1 MALTPEQIA
10 RREFFTVL
18 RGYDK
23 AEVEEF
29 LHEVASDY
37 AGLLDAYEAARN
49 TPVDAYESVGQEVS
63 LLLKTARESS
73 DSLLSQAQ
81 SKADEVLA
89 QAESDAKITRE
100 KADATAHD
108 LFADAERRVALLRSN
123 EAELRTRL
131 DELGAMLDDVRSRLQ
146 EGEDESPGAPQT
158 EPFEEAQPARTQ
170 PADEDLIVI
179 TDPEWAGEEEAA
191 EPGPATTDDTGE
203 ELGERDR
210 GAVRA
215 PRGREEDAT

>member
-37 AGLLDAYEAARN
+37 AGLLDAYESARS
-49 TPVDAYESVGQEVS
+49 TPADAYESVGPEVS
-63 LLLKTARESS
+63 NLLKTARESS
-73 DSLLSQAQ
+73 EAIVSQAQ
-81 SKADEVLA
+81 SKADELLR

-100 KADATAHD
+100 KAEATAHD
-108 LFADAERRVALLRSN
+108 LLVDAERRIALLRQN
-123 EAELRTRL
+123 EGEMRERL
-131 DELGAMLDDVRSRLQ
+131 DELTAMLNDVKVRLDNAPSF
-146 EGEDESPGAPQT
+146 EGPDT
-158 EPFEEAQPARTQ
+158 EPSPPPSPTS
-170 PADEDLIVI
+170 ADAGDDDLIVI
-179 TDPEWAGEEEAA
+179 TDPEWEGDGEPSASETTEEGAP
-191 EPGPATTDDTGE
+191 PGE
-203 ELGERDR
+203 SR

-215 PRGREEDAT
+215 PRGGAEEDLS

>member
-37 AGLLDAYEAARN
+37 AALLDAYESARN

-63 LLLKTARESS
+63 SLLKTARESS
-73 DSLLSQAQ
+73 DSLQAQAQ
-81 SKADEVLA
+81 SKVDDLLR
-89 QAESDAKITRE
+89 QAESDAKIARE
-100 KADATAHD
+100 KAEAAAHD
-108 LFADAERRVALLRSN
+108 LLVDAERRVALLRQN
-123 EAELRTRL
+123 EGELKTRL
-131 DELGAMLDDVRSRLQ
+131 DDLSTMLDDVRSRLE
-146 EGEDESPGAPQT
+146 EGEDESLGGPPT
-158 EPFEEAQPARTQ
+158 EPFDAEQPLQ
-170 PADEDLIVI
+170 NQSADEDLIVI
-179 TDPEWAGEEEAA
+179 TDSEWPGEEESETTSA
-191 EPGPATTDDTGE
+191 GPDDTERATGE
-203 ELGERDR
+203 ADK

-215 PRGREEDAT
+215 PRGSEGDPS

>member
-37 AGLLDAYEAARN
+37 AALLEAYESAQN

-63 LLLKTARESS
+63 VLLKTARESS
-73 DSLLSQAQ
+73 DSLLAQAQ
-81 SKADEVLA
+81 SKADELLR
-89 QAESDAKITRE
+89 QAESDAKIARE

-108 LFADAERRVALLRSN
+108 LLVDAERRVALLRQN
-123 EAELRTRL
+123 EGELRARL
-131 DELGAMLDDVRSRLQ
+131 DELSAMINDVRSLLDEQ
-146 EGEDESPGAPQT
+146 EEESSGGPPT
-158 EPFEEAQPARTQ
+158 EPFTNSEPAPRQPS
-170 PADEDLIVI
+170 DEDLIVI
-179 TDPEWAGEEEAA
+179 TDPQWSGEDEA
-191 EPGPATTDDTGE
+191 EPSPGADDARE
-203 ELGERDR
+203 EPTAEGK

-215 PRGREEDAT
+215 PRPDEPRA